1 MLLASERGELDSVLQ
16 RWHADRLSVA
26 LVPTMGNLHA
36 GHLALVQAA
45 RNAAD
50 RVVSSIYVNPTQF
63 GQGEDFDHY
72 PRTPEAD
79 HRALEAEGCD
89 LVFAPGHD
97 TMYPGGLENTVR
109 VLAPPDLAGVLE
121 GAIRPGHFDGVVT
134 VVARLFNLVQP
145 DVAVFGEKDYQQL
158 LVIRRMTRDLGY
170 GIRIVAVPTVRENH
184 GLAMSSRN
192 EYLDPEQRT
201 AAGRLSAV
209 LFAAAER
216 LAQGDTES
224 SGAEWS
230 ARDELEAGG
239 FEVDYVAVR
248 AAEDLAEAPAS
259 EQPLRI
265 LAAVRIGGTR
275 LIDNVPVNHVCNSK
289 I

>member
-1 MLLASERGELDSVLQ
+1 MLEAQTRERLRALVGDWRRAGQ
-16 RWHADRLSVA
+16 TIA

-36 GHLALVQAA
+36 GHLALVEAA
-45 RNAAD
+45 RGAAE

-63 GQGEDFDHY
+63 GVGEDFDRY

-97 TMYPGGLENTVR
+97 TMYPGGLENAVR
-109 VLAPPDLAGVLE
+109 VLAPPELANVLE
-121 GAIRPGHFDGVVT
+121 GAVRPGHFDGVVT
-134 VVARLFNLVQP
+134 VVARLFNLVRP

-170 GIRIVAVPTVRENH
+170 GIRILAVPTVRENQ

-201 AAGRLSAV
+201 AAGQLSAV
-209 LFAAAER
+209 LFTAAER
-216 LAQGDTES
+216 LAKEDTDS
-224 SGAEWS
+224 SGVERS
-230 ARDELEAGG
+230 ARDELEARG

-248 AAEDLAEAPAS
+248 GAEGLEEAPS
-259 EQPLRI
+259 SDQPLRI

-275 LIDNVPVNHVCNSK
+275 LIDNVPVNRVCNSEN
-289 I
+289 